1 METLNSVK
9 TRLERGVEV
18 LESIQRR
25 RIRKGSPSLGMAIE
39 YAVIQRELDDLEAD
53 LLLHPPVTSSNGLEA
68 D

>member
-1 METLNSVK
+1 
-9 TRLERGVEV
+9 VEV
-18 LESIQRR
+18 LESIERR

-53 LLLHPPVTSSNGLEA
+53 LLLHPPVSSGNGLEA